1 MKKLVAFLVAAGIVA
16 YGCNKQPS
24 EPKFSVDPNP
34 VIQQAINSKKNLI
47 VIFES
52 ETCQYCDKLNREV
65 LRDIEVKQNLIKNNI
80 EIAIVNVDGS
90 RKVLDPE
97 GKKEVDEKTLSS
109 LYRVTGYPTIAV
121 FNPDKNYELI
131 GVIPGYIPK
140 NYFMKLADY
149 LGTKCYEKMEFQ
161 KYIDNGGKC

>member
-1 MKKLVAFLVAAGIVA
+1 MKKFLIGLYIVGLLLF
-16 YGCNKQPS
+16 GCNKQPS
-24 EPKFSVDPNP
+24 EPKFTVDPNP
-34 VIQQAINSKKNLI
+34 VIKQAIENKKSLI

-65 LRDIEVKQNLIKNNI
+65 LKDMEVKQNLVKNGI
-80 EIAIVNVDGS
+80 EVAIVDVNGS

-97 GKKEVDEKTLSS
+97 GKKEVDEKTLAGI
-109 LYRVTGYPTIAV
+109 YRVTGYPTIAV

-140 NYFMKLADY
+140 DYFIKLSDY
-149 LGTKCYEKMEFQ
+149 VGSKCYEKTEFQ
-161 KYIDNGGKC
+161 KYIENGGKC